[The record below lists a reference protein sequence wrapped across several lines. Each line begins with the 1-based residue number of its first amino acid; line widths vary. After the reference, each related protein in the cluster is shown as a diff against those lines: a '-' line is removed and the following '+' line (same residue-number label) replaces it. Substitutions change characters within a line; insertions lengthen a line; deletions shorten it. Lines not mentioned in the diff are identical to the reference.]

1 MQNVVNNNFNESS
14 EIVWLHVPKNDLREL
29 QCPLKYSRHNK
40 IILKVILWE
49 LLLQDI
55 KWKSFCAKINGKPWI
70 LGVLIFGVKDSRICC
85 DNRRVMK
92 GK

>member
-1 MQNVVNNNFNESS
+1 MQNVVNNNFNESYK
-14 EIVWLHVPKNDLREL
+14 IVWLHVQKNDLREL
-29 QCPLKYSRHNK
+29 QCPFKYSKYNK

-55 KWKSFCAKINGKPWI
+55 KWKWFCAESNGKPWI
-70 LGVLIFGVKDSRICC
+70 LRVLIFVVKDNRIYCEI
-85 DNRRVMK
+85 RKMMK

>member
-1 MQNVVNNNFNESS
+1 MMQNVVNNNSNENYKL
-14 EIVWLHVPKNDLREL
+14 VWLHVQKNDLREL

-40 IILKVILWE
+40 IILWE

-55 KWKSFCAKINGKPWI
+55 KWKWFCVEIIGKPWI
-70 LGVLIFGVKDSRICC
+70 LGVLIFVVKDNRICC

>member
-1 MQNVVNNNFNESS
+1 MQNVVNNNFNESYK
-14 EIVWLHVPKNDLREL
+14 IVWLYVQKNDLREL

-55 KWKSFCAKINGKPWI
+55 IWKWFCA
-70 LGVLIFGVKDSRICC
+70 
-85 DNRRVMK
+85 
-92 GK
+92 